1 MSECLTIKMD
11 KAMNEVVREYELANP
26 YYNLPRMDDI
36 ISRWSTPKEFG
47 QGLLN
52 KKRKKRK

>member
-1 MSECLTIKMD
+1 
-11 KAMNEVVREYELANP
+11 MNDEVVREYALANP

-36 ISRWSTPKEFG
+36 ISRLSTPKEFG

-52 KKRKKRK
+52 KKRKKKK